1 MKALQLIVALLILVT
16 VHEFGHYIFARIFGI
31 RVNRFYL
38 FFNPKFSLLKYYPS
52 KGELQIIGWTKKVK
66 NAAGEETEEPKA
78 LATIKVG
85 KPRPAEKDGHPTW
98 AATLYGLGWVP
109 LGGYCDI
116 AGMVDETKSADD
128 LESEPQPWEF
138 RSKAAWKRFFV
149 MFAGVLFNFILAI
162 IIYAGIAWHWGERSV
177 PYQVAYEGMDFCE
190 MLNDAGLRDGDVLLR
205 VNGVDADIRQR
216 NITWDMTQP
225 GAKVTVLRGHTDT
238 VTVTMP
244 ADMLER
250 LAAMTPEQA
259 KAEPLM
265 NYRLPVYVDGLQGGM
280 AAKDAGVEV
289 GDRIVKVG
297 NDTTPSL
304 SEFFPALEQYK
315 DKETTLTIDRGGK
328 SVVLD
333 ITPNSDA
340 KIGILLRPA
349 DKIYPFEEVKYSA
362 LEALPRGWELG
373 VNQLTSYVA
382 SLKMLFTKSG
392 AQQIGGFGT
401 LGSLFPEKWNWYSF
415 WQITA
420 FLSVIL
426 AFMNVIP
433 IPGLDGGH
441 ILFLLWEIATGR
453 KASDRVLEVANTIG
467 FCFLLALLLY
477 ANGADIFRALR

>member
-1 MKALQLIVALLILVT
+1 M
-16 VHEFGHYIFARIFGI
+16 
-31 RVNRFYL
+31 
-38 FFNPKFSLLKYYPS
+38 
-52 KGELQIIGWTKKVK
+52 
-66 NAAGEETEEPKA
+66 
-78 LATIKVG
+78 
-85 KPRPAEKDGHPTW
+85 
-98 AATLYGLGWVP
+98 
-109 LGGYCDI
+109 
-116 AGMVDETKSADD
+116 
-128 LESEPQPWEF
+128 
-138 RSKAAWKRFFV
+138 
-149 MFAGVLFNFILAI
+149 
-162 IIYAGIAWHWGERSV
+162 
-177 PYQVAYEGMDFCE
+177 
-190 MLNDAGLRDGDVLLR
+190 
-205 VNGVDADIRQR
+205 
-216 NITWDMTQP
+216 
-225 GAKVTVLRGHTDT
+225 
-238 VTVTMP
+238 
-244 ADMLER
+244 
-250 LAAMTPEQA
+250 
-259 KAEPLM
+259 
-265 NYRLPVYVDGLQGGM
+265 
-280 AAKDAGVEV
+280 
-289 GDRIVKVG
+289 
-297 NDTTPSL
+297 
-304 SEFFPALEQYK
+304 
-315 DKETTLTIDRGGK
+315 
-328 SVVLD
+328 VLD

-477 ANGADIFRALR
+477 ANGADIFRALN

>member
-38 FFNPKFSLLKYYPS
+38 FFNPWFSLLKYYPS
-52 KGELQIIGWTKKVK
+52 KGELQIIGWTKKITDEK
-66 NAAGEETEEPKA
+66 GNETEEPRA

-85 KPRPAEKDGHPTW
+85 KPRPEEKDGRPTW

-116 AGMVDETKSADD
+116 AGMVDETKSAKD
-128 LESEPQPWEF
+128 LASEPQHWEF

-162 IIYAGIAWHWGERSV
+162 IIYAGIAWHWGERTV
-177 PYQVAYEGMDFCE
+177 PLNAAYEGMDFCE
-190 MLNDAGLRDGDVLLR
+190 MLNGAGLQDGDIILQ
-205 VNGVDADIRQR
+205 VNGEVPDIR
-216 NITWDMTQP
+216 NSNTAWDISQP
-225 GAKVTVLRGHTDT
+225 GAAVTVLRNHADT
-238 VTVTMP
+238 LTVTMP
-244 ADMLER
+244 ADMLDR
-250 LAAMTPEQA
+250 MAQITPEQS
-259 KAEPLM
+259 KSDPLM
-265 NYRLPVYVDGLQGGM
+265 AIRIPVFVEGLQGGM
-280 AAKDAGVEV
+280 AAKEAGVLE
-289 GDRIVKVG
+289 GDRILKVG
-297 NDTTPSL
+297 SDTTPSL
-304 SEFFPALEQYK
+304 SEFFPALDQYK
-315 DKETTLTIDRGGK
+315 DKETTLLVDRGGELIPL
-328 SVVLD
+328 S

-362 LEALPRGWELG
+362 IEALPRGWQLG
-373 VNQLTSYVA
+373 VDQLATYVS
-382 SLKMLFTKSG
+382 SLKILFTKSG

-401 LGSLFPEKWNWYSF
+401 LGGLFPEKWNWYSF

-426 AFMNVIP
+426 AFMNIIP

-453 KASDRVLEVANTIG
+453 KASDRVLEIANTVG
-467 FCFLLALLLY
+467 FCFLIALLLY
-477 ANGADIFRALR
+477 ANGADLFRALQ